1 MGRVEEEEEEE
12 EGLWSWKKKK
22 KKKKRSKVGREVSK
36 ARTKN
41 RKKEN
46 KRCA

>member
-12 EGLWSWKKKK
+12 EGLWSWKKK